1 YLAGDWSKL
10 DNFLGKEEYDVILT
24 SDTIYSAASQDKLY
38 AIIKH
43 VSPSPRCPPCHI
55 PTCAVLGAV
64 FESRWLEL
72 ITVSAKLKWPP
83 LCLKRTGGVA
93 YAAQKSHYFGVG
105 GSTRQFEEVVQ
116 KDGAMSIEQE
126 ELFADG
132 SSNVREILCLRHLTD
147 APP

>member
-1 YLAGDWSKL
+1 MQYLAGDWSKL
-10 DNFLGKEEYDVILT
+10 DEFLGKEEYDVILT
-24 SDTIYSAASQDKLY
+24 SDTIYSTASQDKLY

-43 VSPSPRCPPCHI
+43 
-55 PTCAVLGAV
+55 
-64 FESRWLEL
+64 
-72 ITVSAKLKWPP
+72 
-83 LCLKRTGGVA
+83 CLKRKGGVA

-105 GSTRQFEEVVQ
+105 GSTRQFEEVVK